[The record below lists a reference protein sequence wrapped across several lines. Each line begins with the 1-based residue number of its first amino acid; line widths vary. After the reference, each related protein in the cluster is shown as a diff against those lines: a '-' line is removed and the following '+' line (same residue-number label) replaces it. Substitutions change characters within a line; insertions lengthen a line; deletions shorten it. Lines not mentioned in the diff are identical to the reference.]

1 MYNVSEKYLQQIKK
15 PYALKR
21 ALRGT
26 IGNVSFTEADVLS
39 GSFSVSNQ
47 CSDSDGVKIGSVNVG
62 QLQATFRNGLIERG
76 HWKGAVIT
84 VSDGLWI
91 DEDESWEYVPLGIF
105 VVDDAKY
112 DKNGVKI
119 TAYDNMLKFDKSWNI
134 STTIGTAW
142 SVLSLICTDCGVAN
156 GMTQAQIEALPNGT
170 NSIGLYSDND
180 CETYRD
186 LLFWLAQMLGC
197 FATIGRDG
205 KLYLKQY
212 GNTEIDS
219 VSAGLRFEDNEF
231 SDFQTGYSGI
241 TLTNVDDEEVMYVS
255 EGEDN
260 LLTYNLGSNPFMQYG
275 TKSTRK
281 QMCLEILRDIKVIDY
296 VPFSTRLLHC
306 PAYDLGDVIEFT
318 GGIADDTKHSCI
330 MYFEYN
336 FQYYEAEGYGSDPA
350 LANARSRVDK
360 EVSGLMSKT
369 DKNSIQMYTFKNTEA
384 HEIADGETEEL
395 ILIRFAT
402 MEAKLVTFQ
411 AEILCDAE
419 IDADTIAANVL
430 YYLDGAQIVDYQ
442 PTETWSE
449 DGKHII
455 SLYYMLE
462 VEPNQ
467 LYQWSVRLNSDGGTI
482 TVPVENARGTIWGQ
496 GLVTNAV
503 WDGFIDVEDTFSG
516 IPINDSISID
526 DFLEDIDVDV
536 ITPIVIEADD
546 TVESIAID
554 DGIEVATIDDTVLM
568 NRIPL
573 FYNGITWEDLLELTW
588 GAVYDGYTW

>member
-21 ALRGT
+21 VLRGT

-62 QLQATFRNGLIERG
+62 QLQATFRNGLIDRG
-76 HWKGAVIT
+76 RWKGAVIT

-91 DEDESWEYVPLGIF
+91 DEDEDYEFVPLGIF

-142 SVLSLICTDCGVAN
+142 SVLSLICEDCGVVN
-156 GMTQAQIEALPNGT
+156 GMTQIQIEALPNGT
-170 NSIGLYSDND
+170 NSIGLYTDND

-241 TLTNVDDEEVMYVS
+241 TLTNIEDEEVMYVS

-281 QMCLEILRDIKVIDY
+281 QMCLDILRDIKIIDY
-296 VPFSTRLLHC
+296 VPFSTSLLHC
-306 PAYDLGDVIEFT
+306 PAYDLGDVIVFE

-350 LANARSRVDK
+350 LANVRSRVDK

-369 DKNSIQMYTFKNTEA
+369 DKNSIQMYTFKNVAA
-384 HEIADGETEEL
+384 HEIRDGETEEL
-395 ILIRFAT
+395 IYIRFAT

-411 AEILCDAE
+411 AEILCEAE
-419 IDADTIAANVL
+419 VDVDTIAANVL
-430 YYLDGAQIVDYQ
+430 YSLNGARVLDYQ

-455 SLYYMLE
+455 SLYYMIE

-467 LYQWSVRLNSDGGTI
+467 MYQWSVMLNSDGGTI
-482 TVPVENARGTIWGQ
+482 TVPVESARATIWGQ

-526 DFLEDIDVDV
+526 DFLEDVDVDV
-536 ITPIVIEADD
+536 ITPIVIEAEDGIEVLD
-546 TVESIAID
+546 ID
-554 DGIEVATIDDTVLM
+554 DGIEIAPFNDLVLM

-573 FYNGITWEDLLELTW
+573 YYDSVIWEDVYENTW
-588 GAVYDGYTW
+588 GAMYDGYTW

>member
-21 ALRGT
+21 VLRGT

-62 QLQATFRNGLIERG
+62 QLQATFRNGLIDRG
-76 HWKGAVIT
+76 RWKGAVIT

-91 DEDESWEYVPLGIF
+91 DEDEDYEFVPLGIF

-142 SVLSLICTDCGVAN
+142 SVLSLICEDCGVVN
-156 GMTQAQIEALPNGT
+156 GMTQIQIEALPNGT
-170 NSIGLYSDND
+170 NSIGLYTDND

-241 TLTNVDDEEVMYVS
+241 TLTNIEDEEVMYVS

-281 QMCLEILRDIKVIDY
+281 QMCLDILRDIKIIDY
-296 VPFSTRLLHC
+296 VPFSTSLLHC
-306 PAYDLGDVIEFT
+306 PAYDLGDVIVFE

-350 LANARSRVDK
+350 LANVRSRVDK

-369 DKNSIQMYTFKNTEA
+369 DKNSIQFYTFKNSDEY
-384 HEIADGETEEL
+384 EVGDGLTKQ
-395 ILIRFAT
+395 IMYIRFST
-402 MEAKLVTFQ
+402 MESKQVVFQGEVLV
-411 AEILCDAE
+411 
-419 IDADTIAANVL
+419 DADVTLEEVEANIL
-430 YYLDGAQIVDYQ
+430 YYLDGAQITDYK

-455 SLYYMLE
+455 SLYYVID
-462 VEPNQ
+462 VEPNT
-467 LYQWSVRLNSDGGTI
+467 LYRWQVFLNSVGGVLTI
-482 TVPVENARGTIWGQ
+482 PVENARGTIWGQ
-496 GLVTNAV
+496 GLVASDK
-503 WDGFIDVEDTFSG
+503 WDGYIDAEDRISA
-516 IPINDSISID
+516 IPIDDSISLAPFTD
-526 DFLEDIDVDV
+526 EAELELVEWIN
-536 ITPIVIEADD
+536 IEAEDSIGAIPVDD
-546 TVESIAID
+546 S
-554 DGIEVATIDDTVLM
+554 IEVAPFEDSVYIDKTSLY
-568 NRIPL
+568 
-573 FYNGITWEDLLELTW
+573 FEGFTW
-588 GAVYDGYTW
+588 GDIQTDLWGDVLDEHVW

>member
-21 ALRGT
+21 VLRGT

-62 QLQATFRNGLIERG
+62 QLQATFRNGLIDRG
-76 HWKGAVIT
+76 RWKGAVIT

-91 DEDESWEYVPLGIF
+91 DEDEDYEYVPLGIF

-142 SVLSLICTDCGVAN
+142 SVLSLICTDCGVTN

-186 LLFWLAQMLGC
+186 LLFWLSQMLGC

-219 VSAGLRFEDNEF
+219 VSVGLRFENNEF

-296 VPFSTRLLHC
+296 VPFSTSLLHC

-350 LANARSRVDK
+350 LANARSRIDK

-369 DKNSIQMYTFKNTEA
+369 DKNSIQMYTFKNVEA

-411 AEILCDAE
+411 AEVLCDAE
-419 IDADTIAANVL
+419 IDADTIAANIL
-430 YYLDGAQIVDYQ
+430 YYLDGAQVVDYQ

-503 WDGFIDVEDTFSG
+503 WDGFIDAEDTFNG
-516 IPINDSISID
+516 ISINDSISID
-526 DFLEDIDVDV
+526 DFLEDVDVDV
-536 ITPIVIEADD
+536 ITPIVIEAEDGIEVLD
-546 TVESIAID
+546 ID
-554 DGIEVATIDDTVLM
+554 DGIEIAPFNDLVLM

-573 FYNGITWEDLLELTW
+573 YYDSVIWEDVYENTW
-588 GAVYDGYTW
+588 GAMYDGYTW

>member
-21 ALRGT
+21 VLRGT

-62 QLQATFRNGLIERG
+62 QLQATFRKGLIDRG
-76 HWKGAVIT
+76 RWKGAVIT

-91 DEDESWEYVPLGIF
+91 DEDEDYEFVPLGIF

-142 SVLSLICTDCGVAN
+142 SVLSLICEDCGVVN
-156 GMTQAQIEALPNGT
+156 GMTQIQIEALPNGT
-170 NSIGLYSDND
+170 NSIGLYTDND

-241 TLTNVDDEEVMYVS
+241 TLTNIEDEEVMYVS

-281 QMCLEILRDIKVIDY
+281 QMCLDILRDIKIIDY

-350 LANARSRVDK
+350 LANVRSRVDK

-369 DKNSIQMYTFKNTEA
+369 DKNSIQMYTFKNVAA
-384 HEIADGETEEL
+384 HEIRDGETEEL
-395 ILIRFAT
+395 IYIRFT
-402 MEAKLVTFQ
+402 TIDQKQVTFQ
-411 AEILCDAE
+411 GEILVDADVTLDEVEANIRYFLDGAEIL
-419 IDADTIAANVL
+419 
-430 YYLDGAQIVDYQ
+430 DYQ

-455 SLYYMLE
+455 NLYYVID
-462 VEPNQ
+462 VEPNT
-467 LYQWSVRLNSDGGTI
+467 LYRWQVYLNSVGGTL
-482 TVPVENARGTIWGQ
+482 TVPIENARGTIWGQ
-496 GLVTNAV
+496 GLVASDK
-503 WDGFIDVEDTFSG
+503 WDGYIDAEDRISA
-516 IPINDSISID
+516 IPIDDSISIAPFTD
-526 DFLEDIDVDV
+526 EAELELVEWIDIQA
-536 ITPIVIEADD
+536 ED
-546 TVESIAID
+546 TVSAIPVD
-554 DGIEVATIDDTVLM
+554 DSIEVAPFEDSVYIDKTSLY
-568 NRIPL
+568 
-573 FYNGITWEDLLELTW
+573 FEGFTW
-588 GAVYDGYTW
+588 GDIQTDLWGDVLDEHVW

>member
-21 ALRGT
+21 VLRGT

-62 QLQATFRNGLIERG
+62 QLQATFRKGLIDRG
-76 HWKGAVIT
+76 RWKGAVIT

-91 DEDESWEYVPLGIF
+91 DEDEDYEFVPLGIF

-119 TAYDNMLKFDKSWNI
+119 TAYDNMLKFDKGWNI

-142 SVLSLICTDCGVAN
+142 SVLSLICEDCGVVN
-156 GMTQAQIEALPNGT
+156 GMTQIQIEALPNGT
-170 NSIGLYSDND
+170 NSIGLYTDND

-241 TLTNVDDEEVMYVS
+241 TLTNIEDEEVMYVS

-281 QMCLEILRDIKVIDY
+281 QMCLDILRDIKIIDY
-296 VPFSTRLLHC
+296 VPFSTSLLHC

-350 LANARSRVDK
+350 LANVRSRVDK

-369 DKNSIQMYTFKNTEA
+369 DKNSIQMYTFKNVAA
-384 HEIADGETEEL
+384 HEIRDGETEEL
-395 ILIRFAT
+395 IYIRFAT

-411 AEILCDAE
+411 AEILCEAE
-419 IDADTIAANVL
+419 VDADMIAANVL
-430 YYLDGAQIVDYQ
+430 YSLNGARVLDYQ

-455 SLYYMLE
+455 SLYYMIE
-462 VEPNQ
+462 VESNQ
-467 LYQWSVRLNSDGGTI
+467 MYQWSVMLNSDGGTI
-482 TVPVENARGTIWGQ
+482 TVPVESARATIWGQ

-526 DFLEDIDVDV
+526 DFLEEIDVDV
-536 ITPIVIEADD
+536 ITPIVIEAEDGIEVLD
-546 TVESIAID
+546 ID
-554 DGIEVATIDDTVLM
+554 DGIEIAPFNDLVLM

-573 FYNGITWEDLLELTW
+573 YYDSVIWEDVYENTW
-588 GAVYDGYTW
+588 GAMYDGYTW

>member
-21 ALRGT
+21 VLRGT

-62 QLQATFRNGLIERG
+62 QLQATFRKGLIDRG
-76 HWKGAVIT
+76 RWKGAVIT

-91 DEDESWEYVPLGIF
+91 DEDEDYEFVPLGIF

-112 DKNGVKI
+112 DKNGIKI

-142 SVLSLICTDCGVAN
+142 SVLSLICEDCGVVN
-156 GMTQAQIEALPNGT
+156 GMTQIQIEALPNGT
-170 NSIGLYSDND
+170 NSIGLYTDND

-241 TLTNVDDEEVMYVS
+241 TLTNIEDEEVMYVS

-281 QMCLEILRDIKVIDY
+281 QMCLDILRDIKIIDY

-350 LANARSRVDK
+350 LANVRSRVDK

-369 DKNSIQMYTFKNTEA
+369 DKNSIQMYTFKNVAA
-384 HEIADGETEEL
+384 HEIRDGETEEL
-395 ILIRFAT
+395 IYIRFAT

-411 AEILCDAE
+411 AEILCEAE
-419 IDADTIAANVL
+419 VDVDMIAANVL
-430 YYLDGAQIVDYQ
+430 YSLNGARVLDYQ

-455 SLYYMLE
+455 SLYYMIE

-467 LYQWSVRLNSDGGTI
+467 MYQWSVMLNSDGGTI
-482 TVPVENARGTIWGQ
+482 TVPAERARATIWGQ

-526 DFLEDIDVDV
+526 DFLEEIDVDV
-536 ITPIVIEADD
+536 ITPIVIEAEDGIEVLD
-546 TVESIAID
+546 ID
-554 DGIEVATIDDTVLM
+554 DGIEIAPFNDLVLM

-573 FYNGITWEDLLELTW
+573 YYDSVIWEDVYENTW
-588 GAVYDGYTW
+588 GAMYDGYTW

>member
-21 ALRGT
+21 VLRGT
-26 IGNVSFTEADVLS
+26 IGNVNFTEADVLS

-62 QLQATFRNGLIERG
+62 QLQATFRNGLIDRG
-76 HWKGAVIT
+76 RWKGAVIT

-91 DEDESWEYVPLGIF
+91 DEDEDYEFVPLGIF

-142 SVLSLICTDCGVAN
+142 SVLSLICEDCGVVN
-156 GMTQAQIEALPNGT
+156 GMTQIQIEALPNGT
-170 NSIGLYSDND
+170 NSIGLYTDND

-241 TLTNVDDEEVMYVS
+241 TLTNIEDEEVMYVS

-275 TKSTRK
+275 TKSTRT
-281 QMCLEILRDIKVIDY
+281 QMCLDILRDIKIIDY
-296 VPFSTRLLHC
+296 VPFSTSLLHC
-306 PAYDLGDVIEFT
+306 PAYDLGDVIVFE

-350 LANARSRVDK
+350 LANVRSRVDK

-369 DKNSIQMYTFKNTEA
+369 DKNSIQMYTFKNVAA
-384 HEIADGETEEL
+384 HEIRNGETEEL
-395 ILIRFAT
+395 IYIRFAT

-411 AEILCDAE
+411 AEILCEAE
-419 IDADTIAANVL
+419 VDVDTIAANVL
-430 YYLDGAQIVDYQ
+430 YSLNGARVLDYQ

-455 SLYYMLE
+455 SLYYMIE

-467 LYQWSVRLNSDGGTI
+467 MYQWSVMLNSDGGTI
-482 TVPVENARGTIWGQ
+482 TVPVERARATIWGQ
-496 GLVTNAV
+496 GLVTTSI
-503 WDGFIDVEDTFSG
+503 WDGFIDVEDTFDR
-516 IPINDSISID
+516 IPLDDSTAVVEIED
-526 DFLEDIDVDV
+526 DADLEI
-536 ITPIVIEADD
+536 IEPIVIEAEDSIGAIPVDD
-546 TVESIAID
+546 S
-554 DGIEVATIDDTVLM
+554 IEVAPFEDSVYIDKTSLY
-568 NRIPL
+568 
-573 FYNGITWEDLLELTW
+573 FEGFTW
-588 GAVYDGYTW
+588 GDIQTDLWGDVLDEHVW

>member
-21 ALRGT
+21 VLRGT

-62 QLQATFRNGLIERG
+62 QLQATFRKGLIDRG
-76 HWKGAVIT
+76 RWKGAVIT

-91 DEDESWEYVPLGIF
+91 DEDEDYEFVPLGIF

-142 SVLSLICTDCGVAN
+142 SVLSLICEDCGVVN
-156 GMTQAQIEALPNGT
+156 GMTQIQIEALPNGT
-170 NSIGLYSDND
+170 NSIGLYTDND

-241 TLTNVDDEEVMYVS
+241 TLTNIEDEEVMYVS

-260 LLTYNLGSNPFMQYG
+260 LLTYNLGPNPFMQYG

-281 QMCLEILRDIKVIDY
+281 QMCLDILRDIKIIDY
-296 VPFSTRLLHC
+296 VPFSTSLLHC
-306 PAYDLGDVIEFT
+306 PAYDLGDVIVFE

-350 LANARSRVDK
+350 LANVRSRVDK

-369 DKNSIQMYTFKNTEA
+369 DKNSIQMYTFKNVE
-384 HEIADGETEEL
+384 EQVIADGQTKEL
-395 ILIRFAT
+395 MNIRFAT
-402 MEAKLVTFQ
+402 MEAKQVTFQ
-411 AEILCDAE
+411 AEILCETDADADEVIGKIQYYLNNAE
-419 IDADTIAANVL
+419 IT
-430 YYLDGAQIVDYQ
+430 DYQ
-442 PTETWSE
+442 PVETWSE

-455 SLYYMLE
+455 SLYYMID
-462 VEPNQ
+462 VEPQ
-467 LYQWSVRLNSDGGTI
+467 QMYQWSVRLNSDGGTI

-496 GLVTNAV
+496 GLVTNSV
-503 WDGFIDVEDTFSG
+503 WDGFIDAEDIFNG

-526 DFLEDIDVDV
+526 DFLEEIDVDV
-536 ITPIVIEADD
+536 ITPIVIEAEDGIEVLD
-546 TVESIAID
+546 ID
-554 DGIEVATIDDTVLM
+554 DGIEIAPFNDLVLM

-573 FYNGITWEDLLELTW
+573 YYDSVIWEDVYENTW
-588 GAVYDGYTW
+588 GAMYDGYTW